1 MRYRFTSLRV
11 NFYGQGGMFRR
22 NGGNNGGGGTVTSTH
37 AANEYITHQYE
48 NEKVEFDKW
57 EIPINDLLIDKTT
70 KLGSGAFASVYK
82 GYLKGKNPLLE
93 NIGNI
98 NFALEMAENRDNEV
112 AIKMLHSHADDE
124 SR

>member
-1 MRYRFTSLRV
+1 
-11 NFYGQGGMFRR
+11 MFRR
-22 NGGNNGGGGTVTSTH
+22 NAHGTVLTNPGGN
-37 AANEYITHQYE
+37 EYVNHD
-48 NEKVEFDKW
+48 VEPTKIEYDKW

-82 GYLKGKNPLLE
+82 GYLKGKNPLME

-98 NFALEMAENRDNEV
+98 NFALEMTENRDNEV
-112 AIKMLHSHADDE
+112 AIKMLHQHADDE